1 MTKEEAVREFFID
14 AYCKCGHHVFSGYTI
29 RVVLPEIEAQRLISV
44 ASNPKTYYGRFY
56 RCEELKDIYDKIYK
70 DAVEEMTDLYYSLS
84 TTDKSCTIRSEDW
97 RIDDTFECWVEFPKE
112 IEKLIPW
119 FKRKGKIRKIFK
131 FIDWLYENE
140 VLTVASYI
148 ISSAW
153 LGILLNKIEYDSIW
167 QGIFVVAWAIILMSI
182 HFLEKIFGKD

>member
-1 MTKEEAVREFFID
+1 MRDFFID
-14 AYCKCGHHVFSGYTI
+14 AYCNCENHNFSGHTI
-29 RVVLPEIEAQRLISV
+29 RVTLSDSEAQRLISV

-70 DAVEEMTDLYYSLS
+70 EAVEQMTDLYRFLS
-84 TTDKSCTIRSEDW
+84 TTDKRFIKSDEW

-148 ISSAW
+148 ISFAW